1 MILLAAEDC
10 QGADRPFGKLKT
22 ILSDWMNRGIRTK
35 EDAQKALSS
44 PVTPARPY
52 RNTKNAYAAGY
63 AQHASSN
70 FSVDDISLDLDSD
83 L

>member
-44 PVTPARPY
+44 PATPARSY
-52 RNTKNAYAAGY
+52 RNTKMLMPPDMLNMR
-63 AQHASSN
+63 
-70 FSVDDISLDLDSD
+70 VVISA
-83 L
+83 